1 MENELSNIAEAL
13 RSKGLMLA
21 TAESCTG
28 GGIAE
33 YCTSVA
39 GSSEWF
45 DCAVVSYSNE
55 AKQKLLGVN
64 SDTLLTYGAV
74 SHEVATEMVTGLL
87 ANTNADVG
95 ISVTGIA
102 GPGGGSDIKPVG
114 TVYIAWGM
122 KKKPVLVKK
131 FQFAGNREAVRK
143 SSVQAAVTGLVSYLQ
158 D

>member
-1 MENELSNIAEAL
+1 MEIELSEIAEIL
-13 RSKGLMLA
+13 KSRGLMLA

-45 DCAVVSYSNE
+45 DCALVTYSNE
-55 AKQKLLGVN
+55 AKNKLLGVKG
-64 SDTLLTYGAV
+64 DTLASYGAV
-74 SHEVATEMVTGLL
+74 SHEVATEMVAGLL
-87 ANTNADVG
+87 ATTNADVG

-131 FQFAGNREAVRK
+131 FQFSGNREAVRQ
-143 SSVQAAVTGLVSYLQ
+143 SSVKAAVVGLVSYLQ

>member
-64 SDTLLTYGAV
+64 SDTLVTYGAV

-87 ANTNADVG
+87 ANTNANVG

-102 GPGGGSDIKPVG
+102 GPGGGSDFKPVG

-122 KKKPVLVKK
+122 QNKAVAVKK
-131 FQFAGNREAVRK
+131 FQFSGNREAVRK
-143 SSVQAAVTGLVSYLQ
+143 SSVEAAVTGLVSYLK

>member
-1 MENELSNIAEAL
+1 MEIELSEIAEILKSRRL
-13 RSKGLMLA
+13 RLA

-45 DCAVVSYSNE
+45 DCALVTYSNE
-55 AKQKLLGVN
+55 AKKNLLGVK
-64 SDTLLTYGAV
+64 SDTLASYGAV
-74 SHEVATEMVTGLL
+74 SHEVATEMVRGLL
-87 ANTNADVG
+87 ATTNADVG

-102 GPGGGSDIKPVG
+102 GPGGGSELKPVG

-122 KKKPVLVKK
+122 QNKTVVVKK
-131 FQFAGNREAVRK
+131 FQFSGNREAVRQ
-143 SSVQAAVTGLVSYLQ
+143 SSVKAAVTGLVNYLKE
-158 D
+158 

>member
-1 MENELSNIAEAL
+1 MEIELSEIAEIL
-13 RSKGLMLA
+13 KSRGLMLA

-45 DCAVVSYSNE
+45 DCALVTYSNE
-55 AKQKLLGVN
+55 AKKNLLGVE
-64 SDTLLTYGAV
+64 SDTLASFGAV
-74 SHEVATEMVTGLL
+74 SHEVATEMVRGLL
-87 ANTNADVG
+87 ATTNADVG

-102 GPGGGSDIKPVG
+102 GPGGGSDLKPVG

-122 KKKPVLVKK
+122 QNKAVVVKK
-131 FQFAGNREAVRK
+131 FQFSGNREAVRQ
-143 SSVQAAVTGLVSYLQ
+143 SSLKAAVTGLVNYMKE
-158 D
+158 

>member
-1 MENELSNIAEAL
+1 MENELSKIAEAL
-13 RSKGLMLA
+13 RSRGLMLA

-39 GSSEWF
+39 GSSVWF

-64 SDTLLTYGAV
+64 SDTLVTYGAV
-74 SHEVATEMVTGLL
+74 SHEVATEMVAGLL

-102 GPGGGSDIKPVG
+102 GPGGGSDLSQSVL
-114 TVYIAWGM
+114 YISLG
-122 KKKPVLVKK
+122 
-131 FQFAGNREAVRK
+131 E
-143 SSVQAAVTGLVSYLQ
+143 
-158 D
+158 

>member
-1 MENELSNIAEAL
+1 MEIELSEIAEIL
-13 RSKGLMLA
+13 KSRGLMLA

-64 SDTLLTYGAV
+64 GDTLVTYGAV
-74 SHEVATEMVTGLL
+74 SHEVATEMVAGLL

-102 GPGGGSDIKPVG
+102 GPGGGSDFKPVG

-122 KKKPVLVKK
+122 KKKPVQVKK
-131 FQFAGNREAVRK
+131 FQFSGNREAVRK
-143 SSVQAAVTGLVSYLQ
+143 SSVEAAVAGLVSYLQ